1 MCFANQQQI
10 IWIISSDWLA
20 VCTTNS
26 LHFSIYIYMY
36 DAHEILIDT
45 YLVLLFVHFNLQ
57 RSMICQ
63 RYRLFAV
70 HTPTH
75 SRNNLAICP
84 EVAIV
89 RESLQTTIECVTSS
103 KHTYILYIIYK
114 ITCYNTIKYWM
125 QLAFERSVMELR
137 VQVKSYFVVL

>member
-10 IWIISSDWLA
+10 IWIISSDWLT

-26 LHFSIYIYMY
+26 LHCTVSCVRLCIHMY

-45 YLVLLFVHFNLQ
+45 HLVLLFVHFNLQ

-63 RYRLFAV
+63 RCRIFAM

-89 RESLQTTIECVTSS
+89 RELFQTTIECVTSS
-103 KHTYILYIIYK
+103 KHILYIRIYK
-114 ITCYNTIKYWM
+114 ITYYNTIKYWM

-137 VQVKSYFVVL
+137 VQVKL